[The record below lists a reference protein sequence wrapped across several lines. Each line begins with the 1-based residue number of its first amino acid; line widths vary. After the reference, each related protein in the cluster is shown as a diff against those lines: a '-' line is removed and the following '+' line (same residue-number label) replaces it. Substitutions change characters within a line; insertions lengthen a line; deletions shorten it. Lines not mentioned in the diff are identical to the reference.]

1 MGASNLALIFGP
13 CILRRHES
21 IHAQDQLSDVTRQA
35 VCIQTLIEEKMR
47 QYRATLINIVQL
59 EDASEK
65 VSENL
70 RRIEEHQ
77 QQQSQEED
85 HPSPGMDT
93 AKQLFTEQ
101 LDFLGRQKER
111 LLQELPPLA
120 PVASSEDLSS
130 SDESHQ
136 AEEYALD
143 LSAPPVLTNIP
154 HLCKQRARPPANRRP
169 PTLTLLFPKQA

>member
-1 MGASNLALIFGP
+1 MSLIFGP

-35 VCIQTLIEEKMR
+35 VCIQTLIEEKMK

-65 VSENL
+65 VRSVLSILFSSFDFEVSENL

-77 QQQSQEED
+77 QQSQEED
-85 HPSPGMDT
+85 HPSSGMDT

-101 LDFLGRQKER
+101 LDFLGRQK
-111 LLQELPPLA
+111 
-120 PVASSEDLSS
+120 
-130 SDESHQ
+130 
-136 AEEYALD
+136 
-143 LSAPPVLTNIP
+143 
-154 HLCKQRARPPANRRP
+154 
-169 PTLTLLFPKQA
+169 